1 MIDLS
6 HANPSVL
13 FVIGALVVGVYF
25 WALTERVSSRIRN
38 SQYWF
43 VGWFA
48 MLMVLATGFQLMTPV
63 LNGLP
68 IDDDIAVPTLFIVLV
83 VITFTM
89 GFIQLYRLRKAA
101 RG

>member
-1 MIDLS
+1 
-6 HANPSVL
+6 
-13 FVIGALVVGVYF
+13 VIGALLVGVYF

-68 IDDDIAVPTLFIVLV
+68 IDDDIAVPLIFGVLLLV
-83 VITFTM
+83 TFSM
-89 GFIQLYRLRKAA
+89 YFIQRRRLR
-101 RG
+101 RNHG